1 MIRDGEAD
9 SPGVRRDSSLGE
21 IQTHLPVLRRFA
33 VSLARDVDLAEE
45 LVQNAVARAVER
57 IDQYEDGTNL
67 RAWLFT
73 ILRNIHF
80 DDRRKVSRGPTF
92 QEIGDTTHANLATMP
107 AQEWHIRLREFS
119 ECFATLPK
127 GDQDVIMLIA
137 VDGRAYEEAA
147 QILNIPVGTVK
158 SRLSRARSRL
168 RALFG
173 EQESHKDGTT

>member
-1 MIRDGEAD
+1 MANTIRDGGPG
-9 SPGVRRDSSLGE
+9 SPELRKNASLGE

-33 VSLARDVDLAEE
+33 ISLARDVDLAEE

-80 DDRRKVSRGPTF
+80 DDRRRVSRGPAF
-92 QEIGDTTHANLATMP
+92 QDIADTTHANLATMP
-107 AQEWHIRLREFS
+107 AQEWHIQLREFS

-137 VDGRAYEEAA
+137 VDGLAYEEAA
-147 QILNIPVGTVK
+147 KILSIPVGTVK

-168 RALFG
+168 RDLFG
-173 EQESHKDGTT
+173 EQ